1 MAFPSVKGDIPL
13 NHSTSEVQGE
23 RRVELVRT
31 LLSRSL
37 HSPLHLKCN
46 GKVTTSAHPFC
57 CQKLP
62 PIASGQLFPK
72 YFAESRIMLTFADE
86 NIKSFTM
93 EEQKTTYLTT
103 EELSK
108 AQRTIAVVLAEI
120 QEEGHSKI
128 MPFDIGEVEIRMLRY
143 AAING
148 ITLGSDRLYM
158 SAKQLT
164 HTIRQSKRGKGLAV
178 DLIEPH

>member
-1 MAFPSVKGDIPL
+1 
-13 NHSTSEVQGE
+13 
-23 RRVELVRT
+23 
-31 LLSRSL
+31 
-37 HSPLHLKCN
+37 
-46 GKVTTSAHPFC
+46 
-57 CQKLP
+57 
-62 PIASGQLFPK
+62 
-72 YFAESRIMLTFADE
+72 MLIFADE

-93 EEQKTTYLTT
+93 EEQKTTDLTT

-128 MPFDIGEVEIRMLRY
+128 MPFDIGGVEIRMLRY

-158 SAKQLT
+158 SAKQGSCRIHITEIHKNINRPRCIASQSVITRMKPSGKVELLIIS
-164 HTIRQSKRGKGLAV
+164 IRNPYSHATVPHIVALLGSTFHAAKIRTLFETCKDFRLFFADGGKKRRFSRCRG
-178 DLIEPH
+178 IRR